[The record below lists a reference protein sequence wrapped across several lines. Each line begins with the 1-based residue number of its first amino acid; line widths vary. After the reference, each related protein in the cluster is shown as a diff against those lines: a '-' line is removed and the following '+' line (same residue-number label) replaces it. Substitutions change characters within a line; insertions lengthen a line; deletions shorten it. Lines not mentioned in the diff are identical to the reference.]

1 MVSRGYKAEFA
12 EQIFRQ
18 IQGFGEYGF
27 PESHSASFAL
37 LVYVSAWLKRHEP
50 AAFLCAMLN
59 SQPMGFYSASQL
71 IQDARR
77 HGVQIRPVDVT
88 ISDRECT
95 LEEAD
100 TSNQSME
107 FEPMESEQRIQPI
120 VRLGLNRI
128 KGMGREATKRIVE
141 ARNLAPF
148 ENTDDLANRALL
160 NAAEIR
166 ALASSDALNT
176 LSGHRRQSLWAVA
189 PHVQQHDL
197 MRHALV
203 KEALPV
209 IPAAPEGKEILAD
222 YHSTGLT
229 LRRHPL
235 ALLRP
240 KLTRMNLRSAVE
252 LDSCLPGRLV
262 HTTGIVTCRQ
272 RPGSANGVMF
282 VTLEDETGIINVIL
296 WNPIILKQRRE
307 ALGSRLLTVHGV
319 WQSESGVKHVIA
331 KRLVEH
337 SHLLGNLAV
346 EQPGFCLTE

>member
-1 MVSRGYKAEFA
+1 MGSRNHTP
-12 EQIFRQ
+12 Q
-18 IQGFGEYGF
+18 
-27 PESHSASFAL
+27 AL
-37 LVYVSAWLKRHEP
+37 RYCICIGWLKCHEP

-128 KGMGREATKRIVE
+128 KGMGREAAKRIVE

-148 ENTDDLANRALL
+148 ENTDDLANRASL

-176 LSGHRRQSLWAVA
+176 LQATAARAYGRL
-189 PHVQQHDL
+189 PTVQQHDL
-197 MRHALV
+197 MRHAPV
-203 KEALPV
+203 KETLPV
-209 IPAAPEGKEILAD
+209 IPAAPEGKEILG
-222 YHSTGLT
+222 GL
-229 LRRHPL
+229 P
-235 ALLRP
+235 
-240 KLTRMNLRSAVE
+240 
-252 LDSCLPGRLV
+252 
-262 HTTGIVTCRQ
+262 
-272 RPGSANGVMF
+272 
-282 VTLEDETGIINVIL
+282 
-296 WNPIILKQRRE
+296 
-307 ALGSRLLTVHGV
+307 
-319 WQSESGVKHVIA
+319 
-331 KRLVEH
+331 
-337 SHLLGNLAV
+337 
-346 EQPGFCLTE
+346 